1 MVSKKKKSAKVK
13 KDDNDI
19 LNKQKN
25 NIKFSKSHSK
35 FINRLRGMG
44 NPKKLTHE
52 QLSQLAQ
59 GFTVKY
65 AVHLETMLGELLR
78 DKDTLRNTC
87 DWQLQHINNLKKT
100 TEGIVDRYE
109 DNCEVLEEQ
118 IQDLTKQR
126 NDCLR
131 AYKGLNTMA
140 NSAEKMGIDLAKAG
154 EDLPEAEKNKY
165 DFSQTDTLLESGEV
179 KHVIKLTPKN
189 KKDKH

>member
-1 MVSKKKKSAKVK
+1 MVLKKKKQQV
-13 KDDNDI
+13 KDDNNV

-59 GFTVKY
+59 GFSVKY

-87 DWQLQHINNLKKT
+87 DWQLQHITNLKKT
-100 TEGIVDRYE
+100 TEEIVDRYE
-109 DNCEVLEEQ
+109 DNSEVLEKK
-118 IQDLTKQR
+118 IQDLTRQR

-165 DFSQTDTLLESGEV
+165 DFSQTDEVLESGKV
-179 KHVIKLTPKN
+179 KHTMHL
-189 KKDKH
+189 KKSGKH